1 MAKKVKN
8 RIGLSREDKIM
19 YAIVYFVM
27 ALMIVII
34 CYPLIYV
41 VSSSFSSGR
50 AVTSGRVLLWP
61 VEFSLTGF
69 ELVFSYKQVWTGY
82 LNSIIIT
89 VVGTSLNLALTIMA
103 AYPLSRRD
111 LPGRGIYLTV
121 FMITMFISGGILPA
135 YILMSNLKLTNT
147 LWSVI
152 LSGGISITNMII
164 MMTYFRNSIPYELF
178 EAAKIDGIT
187 DWGYLFKVVLPL
199 SKAILA
205 VIILYYAVGRW
216 NSYFSAMLYLR
227 DRDLFPLQLVLRDI
241 LNASRVDPS
250 QITDAELLAK
260 LQGAADQMKYS
271 LIVVSTVPLLIA
283 YPFVQKYFEKGVMIG
298 SVKG

>member
-1 MAKKVKN
+1 MKKQRKN
-8 RIGLSREDKIM
+8 HIGLSREDRIM
-19 YAIVYFVM
+19 YAVVYIVM
-27 ALMIVII
+27 ALLIVVI

-41 VSSSFSSGR
+41 VSSSLSSGR
-50 AVTSGRVLLWP
+50 AVTAGRVVLWP
-61 VEFSLTGF
+61 VDFSLTGF
-69 ELVFSYKQVWTGY
+69 ELVLSYKQVWSGY

-89 VVGTSLNLALTIMA
+89 VVGTALNLVLTVMA

-111 LPGRGIYLTV
+111 LPCRGIYLTL
-121 FMITMFISGGILPA
+121 FMITMFISGGILPS

-152 LSGGISITNMII
+152 LSGGLSITNMII
-164 MMTYFRNSIPYELF
+164 MMTYFRNSIPYEMF

-187 DWGYLFKVVLPL
+187 DWGYLFRIVLPL
-199 SKAILA
+199 SKAIIA

-216 NSYFSAMLYLR
+216 NSYFTSMLYLR
-227 DRDLFPLQLVLRDI
+227 DRELYPLQLVLRDI
-241 LNASRVDPS
+241 LNTSRVDPS
-250 QITDAELLAK
+250 QVSDGELLAK

-271 LIVVSTVPLLIA
+271 LIVISTAPLLIV